1 MSSEGLK
8 RLKVWCE
15 ARELAVE
22 VYKTVI
28 PCLPPEEKWALSSQL
43 RRSAASIPANIAE
56 GYGRFYYQANVQFCY
71 NARGSL
77 EETISH
83 ILLAAEIG
91 YFPPEKVDS
100 ILQKADALALL
111 LNGYIAYLKR
121 SKKGSDETKPS
132 HQTNEEPIE
141 YVAVDQI
148 SNESTLGFDDSQL
161 STLDSQD

>member
-15 ARELAVE
+15 AQELAVE

-28 PCLPPEEKWALSSQL
+28 PCLPLEEKWALSSQL

-71 NARGSL
+71 TARGSL

-91 YFPPEKVDS
+91 YLPPEKVDS
-100 ILQKADALALL
+100 ILHKADALALL
-111 LNGYIAYLKR
+111 LNGYIAYLKK
-121 SKKGSDETKPS
+121 SKQGIGEPKPS
-132 HQTNEEPIE
+132 HQINEESTN
-141 YVAVDQI
+141 YRAVDQMSSEVAI
-148 SNESTLGFDDSQL
+148 GFDDSQL
-161 STLDSQD
+161 SILDSQD